1 MLKNILSIIES
12 TIKKYQDEKTL
23 QRLNVKNLL
32 YFSLFLIFLRRINFI
47 LDLKF
52 SFFIISILAFFLT
65 IILNNFFLIIEEKLR
80 NIVFVEII
88 VYYAIKIFDL
98 ILSIFDFF

>member
-32 YFSLFLIFLRRINFI
+32 YFSLFLRRINFI